1 MYYYQCIRCNHI
13 AKQKIEIKRHINRKF
28 KCKNS
33 NNFEGTYK
41 ELLQA
46 CIDKKNIEGD
56 IDIDKLKKK
65 LELEEENEIV
75 IENNPAYICPICNIN
90 FTNKYLYNNHTKSN
104 CQNHTTNITNNTVN
118 QQNNVINI
126 NLKIIKPFD
135 DDWDVSNI
143 DKTLKNILVLS
154 SMKYTKTLEQI
165 LNNDTNLNV
174 FIDDKNAETG
184 IVYKNDIEKFKLMTI
199 SDIIDKSM
207 DKLHKHLSDFHE
219 EINDNNEYS
228 INGDYLQEEKDIIH
242 KKFSEFKNS
251 NLVQEKVQHFLT
263 KIYNSKKEDSLTIFK
278 ELMDEQEKD
287 LIEGY

>member
-1 MYYYQCIRCNHI
+1 MYYYKCMRCNHI
-13 AKQKIEIKRHINRKF
+13 SKQKIEITRHINRKF
-28 KCKNS
+28 KCKN
-33 NNFEGTYK
+33 NNNYEGSEN
-41 ELLQA
+41 ELLLISLNKIYSDEKFDELKKENELNQLLNKNNNEKFI
-46 CIDKKNIEGD
+46 CSTCNLEFIDKQ
-56 IDIDKLKKK
+56 
-65 LELEEENEIV
+65 
-75 IENNPAYICPICNIN
+75 
-90 FTNKYLYNNHTKSN
+90 LYNIHVSN
-104 CQNHTTNITNNTVN
+104 ICQNHTTNITNNTLN

-126 NLKIIKPFD
+126 NLKLIKPFD
-135 DDWDVSNI
+135 DEWDLSNM

-228 INGDYLQEEKDIIH
+228 INGDYLQEEKDIIN
-242 KKFSEFKNS
+242 KKFNEFKN
-251 NLVQEKVQHFLT
+251 NNQIQEKVQHFLT
-263 KIYNSKKEDSLTIFK
+263 NIYNSKKEDSLKIFK
-278 ELMDEQEKD
+278 ELMNEQEID